1 VPARRG
7 LDRQIGE
14 QRHRHREHCLPHG
27 RDDLRVVRRQFTISA
42 LYYAPGC
49 KSVPSLAQRAPSSVT
64 LRFAQGKPSVHPRLI
79 SFATLTAGLRSIFAL
94 SCFVRPPNSQ
104 PLTTFILSTFPHQQ
118 RWSHLIFHFVHFFL
132 NKAAG
137 CAIHTVLVLRH
148 SPDGALL
155 NSSRSGNYFVALPRS
170 TNGGSVSSGC
180 ADGEVIARCGG
191 TPSLVPRSW
200 QVSRI
205 RRSFQSKIHK
215 FMNSQVNMGKPSEIG
230 GESASAST
238 RTALRALKHV
248 ISSAP
253 RRLTEFE
260 VALLRQSKREVAHR
274 VKQLVHSEG

>member
-1 VPARRG
+1 MALLIHATFRSALSSLRFQP
-7 LDRQIGE
+7 RQI
-14 QRHRHREHCLPHG
+14 
-27 RDDLRVVRRQFTISA
+27 S
-42 LYYAPGC
+42 
-49 KSVPSLAQRAPSSVT
+49 SL
-64 LRFAQGKPSVHPRLI
+64 I
-79 SFATLTAGLRSIFAL
+79 
-94 SCFVRPPNSQ
+94 N
-104 PLTTFILSTFPHQQ
+104 
-118 RWSHLIFHFVHFFL
+118 LIFHSVQILL
-132 NKAAG
+132 NKPRRAYIFATFHS
-137 CAIHTVLVLRH
+137 AILLME
-148 SPDGALL
+148 L
-155 NSSRSGNYFVALPRS
+155 NSLQFRWPPFFVALPRP
-170 TNGGSVSSGC
+170 TNGGSVSTGC

-191 TPSLVPRSW
+191 TPAVPRSW

-253 RRLTEFE
+253 RRLTESE

>member
-1 VPARRG
+1 MARSSDRGARDFIYPA
-7 LDRQIGE
+7 
-14 QRHRHREHCLPHG
+14 QRHRASARAKALYGALIHAAFR
-27 RDDLRVVRRQFTISA
+27 SA
-42 LYYAPGC
+42 L
-49 KSVPSLAQRAPSSVT
+49 SS
-64 LRFAQGKPSVHPRLI
+64 LRFQPRQISSLI
-79 SFATLTAGLRSIFAL
+79 
-94 SCFVRPPNSQ
+94 N
-104 PLTTFILSTFPHQQ
+104 
-118 RWSHLIFHFVHFFL
+118 LIFHSVQIFL
-132 NKAAG
+132 NKPRRAYIFATFHS
-137 CAIHTVLVLRH
+137 AILLME
-148 SPDGALL
+148 L
-155 NSSRSGNYFVALPRS
+155 NSLQFRWPLFFVALPRS

-238 RTALRALKHV
+238 RSALRALKHV

-253 RRLTEFE
+253 RRLTESE